1 MQAATVEPA
10 DIYSMMV
17 TDDVYDLIVEQ
28 TNLNA
33 QQTLMETT
41 IRRSSRLKKWKDTD
55 KIEIKK
61 FLAIVLYMGVVK
73 LPTIQSYWTKDI
85 FYKTTLFLK

>member
-1 MQAATVEPA
+1 
-10 DIYSMMV
+10 MMV

-41 IRRSSRLKKWKDTD
+41 IRRSSRLKKWKDID
-55 KIEIKK
+55 KTEIKK
-61 FLAIVLYMGVVK
+61 FLAIVLYMGE
-73 LPTIQSYWTKDI
+73 
-85 FYKTTLFLK
+85 